1 MASFGIPHKLN
12 RLLGRVCED
21 EGQAL
26 VEYALLISL
35 VAVVCVVVLVCPEP
49 FPPSIGFAVST
60 PMYAPSQAVTGVD
73 PVNVHVYVAGSD
85 AVAIL
90 R

>member
-35 VAVVCVVVLVCPEP
+35 VAVVCVV
-49 FPPSIGFAVST
+49 GVST
-60 PMYAPSQAVTGVD
+60 FGLQVSAMYS
-73 PVNVHVYVAGSD
+73 HVVML
-85 AVAIL
+85 VP
-90 R
+90 

>member
-12 RLLGRVCED
+12 RLLARVCED

-35 VAVVCVVVLVCPEP
+35 VAVVCVV
-49 FPPSIGFAVST
+49 GVST
-60 PMYAPSQAVTGVD
+60 FGLQVSGMYSHI
-73 PVNVHVYVAGSD
+73 VNLVP
-85 AVAIL
+85 
-90 R
+90 